1 MWIKGPGLALCT
13 LLLAVSSG
21 QAAELVVIDST
32 VPRITPGQII
42 DSTKPLKLAAG
53 ARLSLVGEDGRVIKL
68 QGPYSGAPM
77 TGEGDEARDKGV
89 VRALS
94 RLFSPT
100 HPQDSTW
107 GTFRGAETLR
117 GAEALNPPDVWAFNV
132 LRSETVCL
140 PSGAGPILWRP
151 HAEAE
156 LMVLLLHLATGRE
169 ATVTFAPGEASASWP
184 PEVSLLDG
192 GIYVIRDIANQWERR
207 LLVRLIPPDRDTP
220 VTQAAWMSDA
230 GCIGQAK
237 ELVSRLPS

>member
-13 LLLAVSSG
+13 FLVAVSTG
-21 QAAELVVIDST
+21 RAAELVVIDST
-32 VPRITPGQII
+32 VPRIAPGQIV
-42 DSTKPLKLAAG
+42 DSTKPLTLASG
-53 ARLSLVGEDGRVIKL
+53 ARLSLVGEDGRVIRL
-68 QGPYSGAPM
+68 EGPFSGAPV
-77 TGEGDEARDKGV
+77 TGDGDGARDKGV

-94 RLFSPT
+94 RLFSPN

-151 HAEAE
+151 HAETE
-156 LMVLLLHLATGRE
+156 LMVILLHLATGRE
-169 ATVTFAPGEASASWP
+169 ATVTFAAGEASASWP
-184 PEVSLLDG
+184 PEVALLDG

-207 LLVRLIPPDRDTP
+207 LLVRLIPVDRDTP
-220 VTQAAWMSDA
+220 VVQAAWMSDV